1 MRERN
6 SKIIGVLIFIALM
19 SGVLYL
25 TIFVKK
31 GINKG
36 EIKMIQITGN
46 NLLGASDYLK
56 FAKLDDP
63 TKYSGL
69 SLPVIYDRIL
79 KHPYVANAD
88 VEYDGVSEVNIEV
101 VEKKIKAVVLSGEEP
116 MFITDQFELLPLFG
130 NTKFNDLPII
140 SNLPPGE
147 AYKPLSK
154 LNTDEIKQA
163 FKIIDAA
170 KLANEGIL
178 KRLSE
183 INLRHGGD
191 IILTFSGIKTPVIFG
206 KNGAAK
212 KLVYLDIIWDDMV
225 SGKNLVGNSEYIDLR
240 FANEI
245 YVGKSEN
252 TGMN

>member
-1 MRERN
+1 MRERS
-6 SKIIGVLIFIALM
+6 SKIIGVLIFIGLV

-25 TIFVKK
+25 TFFVKK
-31 GINKG
+31 GVNKG
-36 EIKMIQITGN
+36 DIKMIAITGN
-46 NLLGASDYLK
+46 NLLNASDYLK
-56 FAKLDDP
+56 FTKLDDP

-69 SLPVIYDRIL
+69 TLPVIYDRIL

-88 VEYDGVSEVNIEV
+88 VEYDGVSEVTIDI
-101 VEKKIKAVVLSGEEP
+101 VEKKIKAVVLSGGEP
-116 MFITDQFELLPLFG
+116 MFITNEFELLPIFG

-147 AYKPLSK
+147 SYKPLSK

-163 FKIIDAA
+163 FEIIDAA
-170 KLANEGIL
+170 KLVNVNIL
-178 KRLSE
+178 NHLAE

-191 IILTFSGIKTPVIFG
+191 IVLTFSGIKTPVIFG
-206 KNGAAK
+206 KNEVAK
-212 KLVYLDIIWDDMV
+212 KIVYLDIIWDDMV
-225 SGKNLVGNSEYIDLR
+225 KGKNIVENSNYIDLR

-252 TGMN
+252 TGLN

>member
-1 MRERN
+1 
-6 SKIIGVLIFIALM
+6 
-19 SGVLYL
+19 
-25 TIFVKK
+25 
-31 GINKG
+31 
-36 EIKMIQITGN
+36 
-46 NLLGASDYLK
+46 
-56 FAKLDDP
+56 
-63 TKYSGL
+63 
-69 SLPVIYDRIL
+69 
-79 KHPYVANAD
+79 
-88 VEYDGVSEVNIEV
+88 
-101 VEKKIKAVVLSGEEP
+101 

-225 SGKNLVGNSEYIDLR
+225 SGKNLVENSEYIDLR

>member
-1 MRERN
+1 
-6 SKIIGVLIFIALM
+6 
-19 SGVLYL
+19 
-25 TIFVKK
+25 
-31 GINKG
+31 
-36 EIKMIQITGN
+36 
-46 NLLGASDYLK
+46 
-56 FAKLDDP
+56 
-63 TKYSGL
+63 
-69 SLPVIYDRIL
+69 
-79 KHPYVANAD
+79 
-88 VEYDGVSEVNIEV
+88 
-101 VEKKIKAVVLSGEEP
+101 
-116 MFITDQFELLPLFG
+116 
-130 NTKFNDLPII
+130 
-140 SNLPPGE
+140 
-147 AYKPLSK
+147 

-225 SGKNLVGNSEYIDLR
+225 SGKNLVENSEYIDLR

>member
-225 SGKNLVGNSEYIDLR
+225 SGKNLVENSEYIDLR

>member
-25 TIFVKK
+25 TIFVKN

-225 SGKNLVGNSEYIDLR
+225 SGKNLVENSEYIDLR

>member
-225 SGKNLVGNSEYIDLR
+225 SGKNLVENSEYIDLR

-245 YVGKSEN
+245 YLGKSEN

>member
-6 SKIIGVLIFIALM
+6 SKIIGVLIFIALV

-25 TIFVKK
+25 TFFVKK
-31 GINKG
+31 EVNKG
-36 EIKMIQITGN
+36 EIKMISITGN
-46 NLLGASDYLK
+46 NLLNASDYLK

-63 TKYSGL
+63 AKYSGL

-88 VEYDGVSEVNIEV
+88 VEYDGVSEINIDI
-101 VEKKIKAVVLSGEEP
+101 VEKKMKAVVLNGGEP
-116 MFITDQFELLPLFG
+116 MFITDQFELLPLFE

-147 AYKPLSK
+147 SYKPLSK
-154 LNTDEIKQA
+154 VNTGEIKQA
-163 FKIIDAA
+163 FEIIDAA
-170 KLANEGIL
+170 KLANDGIL
-178 KRLSE
+178 KHLAE

-191 IILTFSGIKTPVIFG
+191 IVLTFSGIKAPVIFG
-206 KNGAAK
+206 KNEAAK
-212 KLVYLDIIWDDMV
+212 KLVYLDVIWDDMIT
-225 SGKNLVGNSEYIDLR
+225 GKNLVKNSEYIDLR

-252 TGMN
+252 TGLN